1 MANEFVAKNGL
12 ISQNNTTIS
21 GSLTVSASSGIPL
34 QIKGGTGTLLSVSSS
49 TSEIFKI
56 SDTFSPN
63 LFTVTTGSIAVFNID
78 NTNKVIISGSLIST
92 NGVTGS
98 LQGTASFAIT
108 SSYAITSSVASS
120 VVGATPTEIGYLSG
134 VTSGIQTQLNSKG
147 YTIAVTAT
155 VTNMTAGQVYH
166 FGNVG
171 RVPSTTANISRVYI
185 PKTGTI
191 KKAYIGMA
199 STGAGTGTSV
209 TASIRINNTAP
220 DTLIAQTADLV
231 TFRNL
236 NNTALSISVSEG
248 DYFEIKVVANS
259 GTTPTGNTFGGT
271 LYIE

>member
-21 GSLTVSASSGIPL
+21 GSLIVSSPSNIPL
-34 QIKGGTGTLLSVSSS
+34 QIQGGTGTLLSVSSS

-63 LFTVTTGSIAVFNID
+63 LFTVSTGSVDVFNID
-78 NTNKVIISGSLIST
+78 NTNNVKISGSLT
-92 NGVTGS
+92 VTG
-98 LQGTASFAIT
+98 LTANRAIVT
-108 SSYAITSSVASS
+108 DANDQLISS
-120 VVGATPTEIGYLSG
+120 ATTADEVGYLSG
-134 VTSGIQTQLNSKG
+134 VTSAIQTQLDSKG
-147 YTIAVTAT
+147 YTVGVTGLNI
-155 VTNMTAGQVYH
+155 NMTSGQVYH

-171 RVPSTTANISRVYI
+171 RTPTTTANISRVYV

-220 DTLIAQTADLV
+220 DILIAQTADIA

-236 NNTALSISVSEG
+236 NNTSLSIAVSEG
-248 DYFEIKVVANS
+248 DYFEIKIGANS
-259 GTTPTGNTFGGT
+259 GTTPTGNTFGGII
-271 LYIE
+271 YIE